1 MRKDYKSWLKAQQ
14 YSDKTISSQISQTR
28 RLEEA
33 YGPLEDVVEGGGYDA
48 LFQDLYYSTDDE
60 RHNRPNPSKFSIQGN
75 LRKNLASYKTS
86 LALYGRFLAS
96 AAPLVPAKDT
106 ALSSSASM
114 APESAD
120 AQKLSLERDMQRH
133 LRVNIAS
140 LDPGLTIVDEGA
152 ERAVKSGSI
161 DILAQEADGTLVVI
175 ELKAGKTDARVVGQ
189 VLGYMGDLA
198 DEDCP
203 KALRGIIVA
212 HEFDQRTKSAARAVP
227 NLTLMRYAVS
237 FSFSPEP

>member
-1 MRKDYKSWLKAQQ
+1 
-14 YSDKTISSQISQTR
+14 
-28 RLEEA
+28 
-33 YGPLEDVVEGGGYDA
+33 
-48 LFQDLYYSTDDE
+48 
-60 RHNRPNPSKFSIQGN
+60 
-75 LRKNLASYKTS
+75 
-86 LALYGRFLAS
+86 
-96 AAPLVPAKDT
+96 
-106 ALSSSASM
+106 
-114 APESAD
+114 
-120 AQKLSLERDMQRH
+120 MQRH

-227 NLTLMRYAVS
+227 NLRLMRYAVS